1 MWTFAEAL
9 ANERIFFFWSDQSV
23 EPCNSN
29 GKNKIFGKRKL
40 TFLTAI
46 DSFLLFS
53 TKICNEY
60 DEYSLGKMKIMRSR
74 NREYVNYVQRFIQ
87 LLKSLK
93 NEDWMKWMDW
103 RVAWHWRDSRGLYP
117 ISEQK
122 QSSTG
127 DFPTLFLANM
137 NEGLMGFPQIFCQ
150 NWLGQSQKGHIL
162 CSSIN
167 SQHGLDW
174 LWYFFFAAHCGH
186 RLKNNFSHILCKAF

>member
-60 DEYSLGKMKIMRSR
+60 DEYSLGKFKIMRSR

-127 DFPTLFLANM
+127 DFPTLF
-137 NEGLMGFPQIFCQ
+137 F
-150 NWLGQSQKGHIL
+150 
-162 CSSIN
+162 
-167 SQHGLDW
+167 SQHEWWPYG
-174 LWYFFFAAHCGH
+174 FSS
-186 RLKNNFSHILCKAF
+186 NFLSKLFGSIAERSHSM

>member
-60 DEYSLGKMKIMRSR
+60 DEYSLSKFKIMRSR

-127 DFPTLFLANM
+127 DFPTLF
-137 NEGLMGFPQIFCQ
+137 F
-150 NWLGQSQKGHIL
+150 
-162 CSSIN
+162 
-167 SQHGLDW
+167 SQHEWWPYGFSSNFLSKLIGSIAERSHSMKLNQQPTW
-174 LWYFFFAAHCGH
+174 FRLVMVLFFCCTL
-186 RLKNNFSHILCKAF
+186 RS

>member
-1 MWTFAEAL
+1 MNGSFFSDLINRLNHATAMAKIKYL
-9 ANERIFFFWSDQSV
+9 ASGNWLFWPRLTRFFY
-23 EPCNSN
+23 
-29 GKNKIFGKRKL
+29 
-40 TFLTAI
+40 
-46 DSFLLFS
+46 FS

-60 DEYSLGKMKIMRSR
+60 DEYSLGKFKIMRSR

-127 DFPTLFLANM
+127 DFPTLF
-137 NEGLMGFPQIFCQ
+137 F
-150 NWLGQSQKGHIL
+150 
-162 CSSIN
+162 
-167 SQHGLDW
+167 SQHEWWPYGFSSNFLSKLIGSIAERSHSMKLNQQPTW
-174 LWYFFFAAHCGH
+174 FRLVVVLFFCCTL
-186 RLKNNFSHILCKAF
+186 RS